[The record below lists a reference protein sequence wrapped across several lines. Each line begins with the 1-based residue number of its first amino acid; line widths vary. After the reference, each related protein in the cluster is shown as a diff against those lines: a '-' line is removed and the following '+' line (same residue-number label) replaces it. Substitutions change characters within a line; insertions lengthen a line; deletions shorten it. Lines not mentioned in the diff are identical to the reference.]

1 MKIKNALHWVGLIT
15 LACFAGLTVEAAK
28 LPMPPS
34 FNLTTDAQVALGY
47 YPLGVVDK
55 QAAFSHHG
63 KAHRFVTL
71 PNGKEGWIYEYHL
84 DRNLGHRTFTLVF
97 GDKGVVIDV
106 LYNEPGSFDGLSALQ
121 VQRRVPGAD
130 KARKKGF
137 PDVP

>member
-1 MKIKNALHWVGLIT
+1 MKMKNPVHLALSIILI
-15 LACFAGLTVEAAK
+15 CFAPITVEAAT
-28 LPMPPS
+28 PSMPPA
-34 FNLTTDAQVALGY
+34 FNLTMDAQAALGF
-47 YPLGVVDK
+47 YPLGVIDK

-97 GDKGVVIDV
+97 GEKGMVIDV
-106 LYNEPGSFDGLSALQ
+106 LYNEPGPFDGLSALQ

-130 KARKKGF
+130 KVRTKGF